1 MKYYQTFSYEILTQ
15 FMHSVLQKILY
26 LRAFYYRLLIAVT
39 KASIDAFNISLFK
52 RKSHFIRAVSHGRRT
67 FFVLN
72 YPLVHLPDFFGFVYI
87 VCLKLYSKQTLFPDF
102 SENKMFFN
110 SACSAQDTDIP
121 CPSRTFFACFSGP
134 SLHSFPVSTGS
145 GLYDGSGSCFLPH
158 SLNASCNCL
167 R

>member
-1 MKYYQTFSYEILTQ
+1 MQGVIG
-15 FMHSVLQKILY
+15 KIL
-26 LRAFYYRLLIAVT
+26 FY
-39 KASIDAFNISLFK
+39 SIHLAQILP
-52 RKSHFIRAVSHGRRT
+52 KSSGFVNPIRSRTHGRRT

>member
-1 MKYYQTFSYEILTQ
+1 MIEPYTPLWYMQHLFFHNKAFFHIIAFHFNTLNKNSYIT
-15 FMHSVLQKILY
+15 
-26 LRAFYYRLLIAVT
+26 
-39 KASIDAFNISLFK
+39 
-52 RKSHFIRAVSHGRRT
+52 HGRRT

-121 CPSRTFFACFSGP
+121 CPSCTFFACFSGP

-145 GLYDGSGSCFLPH
+145 GLCDGSGSCFLPH

>member
-1 MKYYQTFSYEILTQ
+1 MLLTGALDFTFLDVSSQLNIIWQRKTSVKCFYSKY
-15 FMHSVLQKILY
+15 
-26 LRAFYYRLLIAVT
+26 
-39 KASIDAFNISLFK
+39 
-52 RKSHFIRAVSHGRRT
+52 HGRRT

-121 CPSRTFFACFSGP
+121 CPSCTFFACFSGP

-145 GLYDGSGSCFLPH
+145 GLCDGSGSCFLPH